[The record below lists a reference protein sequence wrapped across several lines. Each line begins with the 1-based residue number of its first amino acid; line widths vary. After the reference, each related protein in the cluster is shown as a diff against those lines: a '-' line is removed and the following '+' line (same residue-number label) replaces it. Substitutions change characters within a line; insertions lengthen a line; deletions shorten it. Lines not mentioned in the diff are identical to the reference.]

1 MPVKI
6 PVLAFLSVV
15 VLLGCSLVAFSLDPL
30 DQAQLF
36 LEAGNIDQAIALLE
50 PLVRKDAD
58 PEHLGDVVEFLESLL
73 VEKGE
78 VQRAI
83 AVLQTY
89 VSRFPQSPRAHLFRY
104 WIAKHEE
111 ELGNEDRA
119 IALLEELAPSLPPE
133 DPFGLRVQVFSDLAY
148 LLQYRKRDY
157 KKALEMYRKVA
168 ELSEDPEEKLQAK
181 MSWGMCLEE
190 LGEIEKA
197 LALYREVMQEAS
209 GSFFERWARLRIVY
223 LTEPPERRFATK
235 EELQRELVDAFQAKD
250 PNRLRRLAK
259 KGDFWNGVN
268 FSEFDVDDASIVL
281 DYLVRY
287 LPKSLHLTVSENLF
301 KHDDAWVLRVEGWGD
316 PEYNILYLVLAEGRY
331 GWEWKGVILSSTT
344 LEASQENENC
354 RP

>member
-1 MPVKI
+1 MKI

-15 VLLGCSLVAFSLDPL
+15 VLLGCSSVASSLDPL

-50 PLVRKDAD
+50 PLVQKDTD
-58 PEHLGDVVEFLESLL
+58 PEHLGDVVELLESLF

-78 VQRAI
+78 VRKAI

-89 VSRFPQSPRAHLFRY
+89 VSRFPQSPRAYLFRY
-104 WIAKHEE
+104 WVAKHEE

-119 IALLEELAPSLPPE
+119 IALLEELAHSLPPE

-190 LGEIEKA
+190 LGEMERA

-223 LTEPPERRFATK
+223 LTEPPEKRFATQ
-235 EELQRELVDAFQAKD
+235 EELQRELVDALQAKD
-250 PNRLRRLAK
+250 LNRLRHLAK

-268 FSEFDVDDASIVL
+268 FSEFDVDDASVIL
-281 DYLVRY
+281 DYLSRY
-287 LPKSLHLTVSENLF
+287 LQKSPHLVVSEHLF
-301 KHDDAWVLRVEGWGD
+301 RHDDAWVLRVEGWGD

-331 GWEWKGVILSSTT
+331 GWEWKGVILSSTA